1 MVMEKMDSDLD
12 PDLAEPIRRH
22 EVVPIRRSVPNPNQP
37 VRVTPPQKVPER
49 VP

>member
-1 MVMEKMDSDLD
+1 MDIDLTEHGDLD

-22 EVVPIRRSVPNPNQP
+22 EVIPTRRSVPNPDP
-37 VRVTPPQKVPER
+37 VTPPVKVPER